1 MLKSIFIFRTLTP
14 NISIITGKKPAFDLN
29 LTQDAIPQEGQMA
42 GSSEAQE
49 MTFAGKYTCT
59 ASNRGGSDSIYT
71 EVVLRSDGV
80 NGFSVLKIGVPVLVI
95 VFICFVAFLSYHRY
109 DIF

>member
-1 MLKSIFIFRTLTP
+1 M
-14 NISIITGKKPAFDLN
+14 ISTEPPN
-29 LTQDAIPQEGQMA
+29 LTWILPLDAVPQEGQMA
-42 GSSEAQE
+42 LSEAQE

-80 NGFSVLKIGVPVLVI
+80 NGFNVLKIGVPVLVI
-95 VFICFVAFLSYHRY
+95 VFISFVAFFSYHRY
-109 DIF
+109 VPYFVFENFK

>member
-1 MLKSIFIFRTLTP
+1 MTSILP
-14 NISIITGKKPAFDLN
+14 L
-29 LTQDAIPQEGQMA
+29 DAIPQEGQMA
-42 GSSEAQE
+42 SSEAQE

-80 NGFSVLKIGVPVLVI
+80 NGFNVLKIGVPVLVI
-95 VFICFVAFLSYHRY
+95 VFISFVAFFSYHRY
-109 DIF
+109 VVPYFVFEDFKYFYYI